1 MFDVNFAPKFNE
13 VWCKLDIFDC
23 DDFWIDPGLEGIF
36 RSSNFSN
43 LDFSI
48 TFRVTFNDLWKRTLE
63 DARCIECIILN
74 YFL

>member
-13 VWCKLDIFDC
+13 VWYKLDIFDC
-23 DDFWIDPGLEGIF
+23 DDFWIDPELEGIF

-43 LDFSI
+43 LDFII
-48 TFRVTFNDLWKRTLE
+48 TVKESHVVTYGKRTLE

-74 YFL
+74 